1 MQQIYSFLIMCYG
14 VSIRVAAVFNKKA
27 ALWLR
32 GRSQYW
38 VILEK
43 VFSEKP
49 FNVPGRKLAWFHCAS
64 LGEFEQGR
72 PIIEAFKQQHPEYL
86 ILLTFYSPS
95 GYEVRKAYAGA
106 DHILYLPLDTRSNV
120 RKFINTVKPDVVL
133 YIKYEFWFN
142 FLSYLQLKKIP
153 TILVSAIFRPDQHFF
168 KGYGEWPRKILRG
181 FTMIF
186 VQNEDSKELL
196 RFIDIQNV
204 EVSGDTRFDRV
215 VAVAANPREIEIA
228 RAFTLNHKTLVAGST
243 WPADEDLIFNLIEKN
258 NHKLRFIIAPH
269 EISPDHIALLLQKA
283 GSKAVLFSKTNADE
297 VKNAE
302 ILIID
307 SIGMLSQLYQ
317 YGNIAYIGGGFGVGI
332 HNILEASAFG
342 LPVFFGPMYHK
353 FNEARELI
361 RLGGAFEVKK
371 PEELLLKTE
380 DLLIHPEKL
389 ANASE
394 ISKSFVAEGCG
405 ATDLILKRVNELLAH
420 GYTSS

>member
-14 VSIRVAAVFNKKA
+14 LSIRVAAVFNRKA

-38 VILEK
+38 LILGK
-43 VFSEKP
+43 VFSEAP
-49 FNVPGRKLAWFHCAS
+49 YNLPGRKLAWFHCAS

-72 PIIEAFKQQHPEYL
+72 PIIEAFKQQHPEFL

-95 GYEVRKAYAGA
+95 GYEVRKAYGGA
-106 DHILYLPLDTRSNV
+106 DHILYLPLDTQSNV
-120 RKFINTVKPDVVL
+120 RKFVDTVKPNIVF

-142 FLSYLQLKKIP
+142 FLSYLQSKNIP

-168 KGYGEWPRKILRG
+168 KGYGEWPRKILQG
-181 FTMIF
+181 FTRIF

-196 RFIDIQNV
+196 HFIGIENV

-215 VAVAANPREIEIA
+215 AAVAANPKNIEIA
-228 RAFTLNHKTLVAGST
+228 EAFALNHKTVVAGST
-243 WPADEDLIFNLIEKN
+243 WPADEELIFSLVEKN
-258 NHKLRFIIAPH
+258 NHNLRFIIAPH
-269 EISPDHIALLLQKA
+269 EISSDHITSLLQKA
-283 GSKAVLFSKTNADE
+283 GSKAVLFSGTNAED

-317 YGNIAYIGGGFGVGI
+317 YGTIAYIGGGFGVGI

-342 LPVFFGPMYHK
+342 LPVFFGPVYHK

-361 RLGGAFEVKK
+361 NRKGAFEVKK
-371 PEELLLKTE
+371 PEDLVSKSDELLS
-380 DLLIHPEKL
+380 DPAKL
-389 ANASE
+389 ASASA
-394 ISKSFVAEGCG
+394 ISKNFVFEGRG
-405 ATDLILKRVNELLAH
+405 ATELILKRVNELI
-420 GYTSS
+420 GSEI

>member
-14 VSIRVAAVFNKKA
+14 FAIRVAAVFDKKA

-32 GRSQYW
+32 GRSQYR

-43 VFSEKP
+43 VFSEAP
-49 FNVPGRKLAWFHCAS
+49 YNLHGRKLAWFHCAS

-72 PIIEAFKQQHPEYL
+72 PIIEAFKQQHSEYL

-106 DHILYLPLDTRSNV
+106 DHILYLPLDTQSNV
-120 RKFINTVKPDVVL
+120 RNFVDTVKPDIVF

-142 FLSYLQLKKIP
+142 FLSYLQSKKIP

-168 KGYGEWPRKILRG
+168 KGYGEWPRKILKG
-181 FTMIF
+181 FTRIF

-196 RFIDIQNV
+196 YFIGIENV

-215 VAVAANPREIEIA
+215 AAVALKPREIEIA
-228 RAFTLNHKTLVAGST
+228 KAFALNHQVVVAGST
-243 WPADEDLIFNLIEKN
+243 WPVDEELIFNLVEKN
-258 NHKLRFIIAPH
+258 SHKLRFIIAPH
-269 EISPDHIALLLQKA
+269 EISPDHIASLLQKA
-283 GSKAVLFSKTNADE
+283 GPKAVLYSKANAED

-307 SIGMLSQLYQ
+307 SIGMLSLLYQ
-317 YGNIAYIGGGFGVGI
+317 YGTIAYIGGGFGVGI

-342 LPVFFGPMYHK
+342 LPVFFGPVYHK

-361 RLGGAFEVKK
+361 ELKGAFEVKK
-371 PEELLLKTE
+371 PEDLLLKSE
-380 DLLIHPEKL
+380 ELFSDPAKL
-389 ANASE
+389 ANASA
-394 ISKSFVAEGCG
+394 ISKRFVSDGCG
-405 ATDLILKRVNELLAH
+405 ATEIILKSVNDLI
-420 GYTSS
+420 GSGI

>member
-1 MQQIYSFLIMCYG
+1 MQQIYSFLILCYG
-14 VSIRVAAVFNKKA
+14 ISIRVAAVFNKKA
-27 ALWLR
+27 ATWLR
-32 GRSQYW
+32 GRSRYW

-43 VFSEKP
+43 VFSEAP
-49 FNVPGRKLAWFHCAS
+49 YNLPGRKLAWFHCAS

-120 RKFINTVKPDVVL
+120 RKFVDTVKPDIVF

-142 FLSYLQLKKIP
+142 FLSYLQSKKIP

-168 KGYGEWPRKILRG
+168 KGYGGWPRKILQG
-181 FTMIF
+181 FTGIF

-196 RFIDIQNV
+196 HFIGIENV

-215 VAVAANPREIEIA
+215 AAVASNPVEIEIA
-228 RAFTLNHKTLVAGST
+228 KAFVLNHKVVVAGSI
-243 WPADEDLIFNLIEKN
+243 WPADEELIFHLAEKN
-258 NHKLRFIIAPH
+258 SHNIRFIIAPH
-269 EISPDHIALLLQKA
+269 EISPDHIASLLQKA
-283 GSKAVLFSKTNADE
+283 GPKAVLFSKTNTEE

-307 SIGMLSQLYQ
+307 SIGMLSQLYK
-317 YGNIAYIGGGFGVGI
+317 YGTFAYIGGGFGVGI

-353 FNEARELI
+353 FNEARQLIELK
-361 RLGGAFEVKK
+361 GAFEVKK
-371 PEELLLKTE
+371 PE
-380 DLLIHPEKL
+380 DLLIKTEELLSDPVKL
-389 ANASE
+389 ANASA
-394 ISKSFVAEGCG
+394 ISKRYVSDGCG
-405 ATDLILKRVNELLAH
+405 ATEIILQRVKEII
-420 GYTSS
+420 GSGI